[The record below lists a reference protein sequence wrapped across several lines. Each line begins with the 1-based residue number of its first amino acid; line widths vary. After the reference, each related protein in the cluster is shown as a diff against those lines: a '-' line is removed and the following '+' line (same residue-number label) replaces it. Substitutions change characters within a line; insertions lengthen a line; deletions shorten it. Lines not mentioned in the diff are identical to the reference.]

1 MRLKRAT
8 TLRDFR
14 RRRRFGD
21 ELADDFG
28 ARRRRRRRKQ
38 RRRRPQ
44 GRRPQ
49 HARGKRRWSDAVP
62 LGENIRIQAKDG
74 YRGAYVEIRPGL
86 YVVAELRT
94 EGLEDDFGRKVRPE
108 DVASEIFRV
117 SSQALNTFMPR
128 RQTQAQPAPAQPTTT
143 QALPAPQAQRAL
155 PAPQQQVVQQ
165 QYAPQQ
171 QYAVAPQQY
180 APQQYAPQQYAPQQV
195 APQQVAPQ
203 QQYATAAPQQQVVT
217 SAPQAQ
223 RVQTGPQSYLP
234 PAAARWLSMLGDDG
248 GGGGR

>member
-8 TLRDFR
+8 TLKDFR

-21 ELADDFG
+21 ELDEDFG

-38 RRRRPQ
+38 RRRRRPQ

-49 HARGKRRWSDAVP
+49 PVRGNRRWSEAVP

-94 EGLEDDFGRKVRPE
+94 EGLEDEFGRKVRPE

-128 RQTQAQPAPAQPTTT
+128 RQTQAQPAAAQPTTT
-143 QALPAPQAQRAL
+143 QPLPAPQAQRAL

-165 QYAPQQ
+165 Q
-171 QYAVAPQQY
+171 
-180 APQQYAPQQYAPQQV
+180 
-195 APQQVAPQ
+195 VAPQ
-203 QQYATAAPQQQVVT
+203 QQYATVPQQQYATVPQQQYAPVPQQQVAPPQQYTTAAPQQQVVT

-223 RVQTGPQSYLP
+223 PVQTGPQSYLP

-248 GGGGR
+248 SGGGR